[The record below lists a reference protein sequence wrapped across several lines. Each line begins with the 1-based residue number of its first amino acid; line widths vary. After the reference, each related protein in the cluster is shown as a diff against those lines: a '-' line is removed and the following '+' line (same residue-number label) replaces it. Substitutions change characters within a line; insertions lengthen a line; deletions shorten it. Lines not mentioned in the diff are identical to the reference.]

1 MSEFK
6 LAMWEVSGIK
16 NERTHE
22 PASFFSCL
30 CTESGEKEI
39 FLVERSVPE
48 NFQQEKFFGAS
59 TFGILTHSEFRK
71 YSRFGLPSLRFEV
84 IAAQSKV
91 IGKKR
96 SCYKDKRCSQNT
108 FMFFVRSLQNE

>member
-39 FLVERSVPE
+39 FLVECSVS
-48 NFQQEKFFGAS
+48 EKIS
-59 TFGILTHSEFRK
+59 TGKVFWGQ
-71 YSRFGLPSLRFEV
+71 YLR
-84 IAAQSKV
+84 
-91 IGKKR
+91 
-96 SCYKDKRCSQNT
+96 NP
-108 FMFFVRSLQNE
+108 

>member
-71 YSRFGLPSLRFEV
+71 YSWFGLPSLHFEV
-84 IAAQSKV
+84 
-91 IGKKR
+91 R
-96 SCYKDKRCSQNT
+96 SSGRVTKNKRCSQNT
-108 FMFFVRSLQNE
+108 FVFFVQSLQNE